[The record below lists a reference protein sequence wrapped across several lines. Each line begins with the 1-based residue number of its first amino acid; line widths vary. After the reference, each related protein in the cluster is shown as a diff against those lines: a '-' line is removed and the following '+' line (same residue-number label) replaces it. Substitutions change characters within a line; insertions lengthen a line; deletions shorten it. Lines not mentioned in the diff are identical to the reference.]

1 MPIAGL
7 HDLLV
12 KELHDAY
19 SAEEQLVKALPK
31 MIDMATD
38 QKLVD
43 ALVEHLEATRTHIE
57 RLDQIHAEL
66 GVTHD
71 KKTVCKGIQG
81 IIAESEKTLKEIE
94 DAETRDAAII
104 AGAQKTEHYEIS
116 VYGTAVQFARE
127 MGHEN
132 IADLFE
138 DTLSEEKEADAQLSK
153 IAQGG
158 LFTSGINE
166 RAAESLNDDMG

>member
-1 MPIAGL
+1 MPITAL

-19 SAEEQLVKALPK
+19 SAEGQLVKALPK
-31 MIDMATD
+31 MISMATD
-38 QKLVD
+38 QKLAD
-43 ALVEHLEATRTHIE
+43 ALTQHLEVTRNHLE
-57 RLDQIHAEL
+57 RLDQIHSEL
-66 GVTHD
+66 GITHD
-71 KKTVCKGIQG
+71 KKIVCKGMQG

-104 AGAQKTEHYEIS
+104 AGAQKAEHYEIS
-116 VYGTAVQFARE
+116 MYGSAVQFARE

-138 DTLSEEKEADAQLSK
+138 DTLAEEKDADGLLTK

-158 LFTSGINE
+158 LFSSGVNE
-166 RAAESLNDDMG
+166 RAAEAAME